1 MIKNLQKNC
10 NSNSAIY
17 LQGMRHE
24 DLTNILNYCYTGA
37 VDVSGWSDE
46 EVQIFLDVAQN
57 LGIKGNKIN
66 IMPFDKNDNFLT
78 LNNELKIFRTD

>member
-1 MIKNLQKNC
+1 MIKNLQTNC

-46 EVQIFLDVAQN
+46 EIQIFLNVARN
-57 LGIKGNKIN
+57 LGIKGNKISLPN
-66 IMPFDKNDNFLT
+66 LINNFLA

>member
-1 MIKNLQKNC
+1 MIKNLQTNC

-17 LQGMRHE
+17 LQGMSHE

-46 EVQIFLDVAQN
+46 EIQIFLNVARN
-57 LGIKGNKIN
+57 LGIKGNILPN
-66 IMPFDKNDNFLT
+66 LNNNFLA

>member
-46 EVQIFLDVAQN
+46 EIQIFLNVARN
-57 LGIKGNKIN
+57 LGIKGNKISLPN
-66 IMPFDKNDNFLT
+66 LINNFLA